1 MTIATNE
8 VIRLEGVRTHN
19 LQGISVSIP
28 KGTLTVITGPSGSGK
43 SSLAFD
49 TLYAEGQRRYV
60 ESLSA
65 YTRQFLERMDRPDVD
80 TIHGIP
86 PAIAVERKPPA
97 RTSRSTVGTTTEIL
111 DYLRML
117 YARTAILRCLGCG
130 RDVMR
135 TTTPDNV
142 DALLRDH
149 AGKRV
154 TIVFPPGETTA
165 ATGESLRARGF
176 HRVTRDGR
184 ALTDLHDHDPFGGAG
199 LTTDRD
205 AAEDTDV
212 RAGADGNVDTADAR
226 GEWRVVA
233 DRLRLDADARGR
245 LQESLEVAFHEGSDR
260 AGAFVEGAGYVPLS
274 RGLHCASCDR
284 AYADPTPLTF
294 SFNSPAGACPACRG
308 FGDVIDL
315 DPGRVVPDGEKS
327 LQAGAVAPFGS
338 KKGETWQRKLEA
350 MAPELGVRLDVPW
363 QDLTDDERRTVYEGS
378 GKWKGVRGFFA
389 ALERKIYKLHVRVF
403 LSRYRRYVPCET
415 CGGTRLRPETL
426 AYHLDGRSIA
436 DVCRLPADQALA
448 FARTLDLPGMRGNT
462 AQALLPEIERRLA
475 VMVRAGLGYLSLE
488 RPSRTLSGGEYQR
501 ILLAGALGSGLV
513 GTLYVLDE
521 PSVGLHAKD
530 GERLLEILHELR
542 DAGNTVVVVE
552 HDRDLIAGA
561 DHLIDLGPGAGE
573 HGGRITFEG
582 SPSELEA
589 AGPGTEESATAAY
602 LSRRE
607 DLPPVVRRTLDPS
620 RSIGVRGARGHNLQD
635 IDVDIPLGGLVC
647 VTGVSGSGKSTLV
660 QDTLHNAYRVARG
673 DSAEDVQPHTRLV
686 GLAKIQDMV
695 LVDQSPIGRTPR
707 SNPVTYVKA
716 FDGIRKLFAGTRDAR
731 RLGLEPG
738 HFSFNVAGGRCET
751 CEGAGHLKIELQFL
765 ADLYVVCDG
774 CDGKR
779 YQDRILDVRYR
790 TRSIHDVLQM
800 TVTEAVRFFA
810 DTRAVSKPLWQ
821 LDQVGLGYLR
831 LGQPATTLSGGEAQR
846 LKIALHLAREVK
858 GESLFILDEPTTGLH
873 LRDVGKLLKSF
884 ERLLGRGHTVLVVE
898 HNLDVIARADW
909 IIDLGPGGGIDG
921 GQLVVAGPP
930 ATVAR
935 TPDSITGHHLAA
947 HLARWGHPATKDA
960 EPVARRK
967 VTRGKASPRR
977 RSPRG

>member
-1 MTIATNE
+1 VKVAASE

-19 LQGISVSIP
+19 LQDVTVEIP

-80 TIHGIP
+80 VIHGIP

-117 YARTAILRCLGCG
+117 YARTAVLRCLGCG
-130 RDVMR
+130 RDVTR

-142 DALLRDH
+142 DALLSGH
-149 AGKRV
+149 AGARA
-154 TIVFPPGETTA
+154 TIVFPVAAETPSSA
-165 ATGESLRARGF
+165 ESLRARGF

-184 ALTDLHDHDPFGGAG
+184 TVVDLHDEDPLGGAG
-199 LTTDRD
+199 VTTDRAPGVTD
-205 AAEDTDV
+205 AGSPAE
-212 RAGADGNVDTADAR
+212 
-226 GEWRVVA
+226 WMVVA
-233 DRLRLDADARGR
+233 DRLRLDDDARGR
-245 LQESLEVAFHEGSDR
+245 LQESLEVAFHEGHDR
-260 AGAFVEGAGYVPLS
+260 AGAFVEGTGYLPLS
-274 RGLHCASCDR
+274 RGLHCAGCDR

-315 DPGRVVPDGEKS
+315 DPARVVPDEGKA
-327 LQAGAVAPFGS
+327 LLDGAIAPFGS
-338 KKGETWQRKLEA
+338 KKGEAWQRKLEA
-350 MAPELGVRLDVPW
+350 SAPELGVRLDVPW
-363 QDLTDDERRTVYEGS
+363 RDLTDDERRAVYDGS
-378 GKWKGVRGFFA
+378 GKWKGVRGFFKA
-389 ALERKIYKLHVRVF
+389 MERKIYKLHVRVF
-403 LSRYRRYVPCET
+403 LSRYRRYLPCET
-415 CGGTRLRPETL
+415 CGGARLRPETL
-426 AYHLDGRSIA
+426 AYHLGDRSIA
-436 DVCRLPADQALA
+436 DVCRMPADEALA
-448 FARTLDLPGMRGNT
+448 FTRELDLPGMRGGT

-521 PSVGLHAKD
+521 PSVGLHPKD

-552 HDRDLIAGA
+552 HDRDLVAGA
-561 DHLIDLGPGAGE
+561 DHVIDLGPGAGE

-582 SPSELEA
+582 SPAALEA

-607 DLPPVVRRTLDPS
+607 DLPPVARRKLDPA
-620 RSIGVRGARGHNLQD
+620 RSIGVRGARGHNLQG
-635 IDVDIPLGGLVC
+635 IDVDVPLGGLVC

-660 QDTLHNAYRVARG
+660 EDTLHNAYRLSRG
-673 DSAEDVQPHTRLV
+673 DAVEDVQPHTRLV
-686 GLAKIQDMV
+686 ELARIQDMV

-751 CEGAGHLKIELQFL
+751 CEGAGHLKIELQFM
-765 ADLYVVCDG
+765 ADLYVVCDACG
-774 CDGKR
+774 GKR
-779 YQDRILDVRYR
+779 YQDRILDVHYR
-790 TRSIHDVLQM
+790 TRSIHDVLTM

-846 LKIALHLAREVK
+846 LKIAHHLAREVS

-909 IIDLGPGGGIDG
+909 IVDLGPGGGVDG
-921 GQLVVAGPP
+921 GTVVVAGTPE
-930 ATVAR
+930 TVAA
-935 TPDSITGHHLAA
+935 TSDSVTGRHLAH
-947 HLARWGHPATKDA
+947 HLARWGHPATKTA

-967 VTRGKASPRR
+967 VTRGRGTSRR
-977 RSPRG
+977 KTARK